1 MDNKREAKV
10 LKYNPVNEDTVNKN
24 IVWSKAE
31 VELQE
36 DRMVWKESYT
46 YELKE
51 PDLSDPNSKEEQLHI
66 NESVFKREL
75 CVGVAL
81 YYNRFPFQTW
91 VVLVPIYGVVRSDQ
105 PQFLLQSKKEA
116 HALRDEIANW
126 IFNK

>member
-31 VELQE
+31 VELYE
-36 DRMVWKESYT
+36 DRMVWKEAYT

-66 NESVFKREL
+66 NESAFKREL
-75 CVGVAL
+75 CAGVAL

-91 VVLVPIYGVVRSDQ
+91 VVLVPVYGVVRSVQ
-105 PQFLLQSKKEA
+105 PQILLQSKKEA